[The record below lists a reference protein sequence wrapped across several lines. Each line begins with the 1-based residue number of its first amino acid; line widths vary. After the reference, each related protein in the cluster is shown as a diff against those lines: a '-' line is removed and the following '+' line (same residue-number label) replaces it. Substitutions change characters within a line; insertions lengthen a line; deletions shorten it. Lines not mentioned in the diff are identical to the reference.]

1 MPLAGWMTKV
11 LPVRALTWLVGLL
24 VTGLAIWQ
32 GAVLAGLS

>member
-1 MPLAGWMTKV
+1 MTKV

-32 GAVLAGLS
+32 AVVLAGLKI